1 MATISTFPGTLSFL
15 PGLPAATQ
23 TQTQIQKAEAKSAAE
38 RNRLNRLPEAAKG
51 WADRHTL
58 PELELLGEL
67 MTAYKSEGFAPVYVN
82 GGTYA
87 ARLHISPDEVRAR
100 LAKLLESGAVIKMER
115 LVGLPVFKPQPKTS
129 ETIATKADA
138 NINAF
143 GASIGIR
150 YGRDRA

>member
-1 MATISTFPGTLSFL
+1 MATTRPISTFPGTLSFMPTL
-15 PGLPAATQ
+15 PPQ
-23 TQTQIQKAEAKSAAE
+23 TESQKAEANCAAE
-38 RNRLNRLPEAAKG
+38 QSRFDRLPEAAKA
-51 WADRHTL
+51 WADRHSIDA
-58 PELELLGEL
+58 LELLGEL

-100 LAKLLESGAVIKMER
+100 LAKLLESGAVSKMER

-129 ETIATKADA
+129 ETIATKAEA
-138 NINAF
+138 TINAF